1 MQDLQAEAEDSV
13 SIRVS
18 WKSPAQPNGR
28 ITRYRLQVLVD
39 DVQLQDITLTA
50 DVVRYSS
57 AHSTISPVEPS
68 ILACLPH
75 HLNSVIH
82 KVINKDDFAAFFYET
97 PLWGI
102 TIQSIIKMSS
112 NRV

>member
-18 WKSPAQPNGR
+18 WKSPAQPNGQ

-50 DVVRYSS
+50 DVVR
-57 AHSTISPVEPS
+57 
-68 ILACLPH
+68 
-75 HLNSVIH
+75 
-82 KVINKDDFAAFFYET
+82 
-97 PLWGI
+97 
-102 TIQSIIKMSS
+102 
-112 NRV
+112 